1 MELKD
6 LLLTPFYLVIIYALA
21 YRFRKANTDKVTR
34 RYYIPALTVKLIGAI
49 SLGLI
54 YQFYY
59 QGGDTYNYFHDSE
72 ILWKFII
79 NNPVAGLKL
88 LLTSGKVFYGDAFDH
103 TSQMYFYQDTA
114 SYTVVRLSAFLGL
127 FTFHIY
133 TLNALFFACISF
145 SGIWALYRAFYNIY
159 PKLHKELAIAIFYLP
174 SVFFWGSGLMKDT
187 LCIGALGWLFYGFY
201 FGTIKKTKIIKS
213 VFIIIGSMLVLI
225 QVKVYILLAFLPPAL
240 FWIFNE
246 NNARIRNKFLRL
258 IAKPIFYSV
267 GLIAAYFGAT
277 RLTQGDNQYD
287 LSKIGERTKINS
299 EYLYAISV
307 AQNGS
312 AYSIGNFDGT
322 IGSMLMVAPQAVNVA
337 LFRPYLWEVKN
348 PVMLLSALEA
358 SIFLWLTIYLILK
371 VGIAKSAF
379 LLSTEPLLTFCLIFS
394 VVMAFAVGVNSFN
407 FGTLVRYKIPLMPF
421 YLSALYIMRSYT
433 DKKRY
438 KQRKVAV
445 QMAARSNSTIAQVG
459 I

>member
-6 LLLTPFYLVIIYALA
+6 LLLTPFYLAIIYALA
-21 YRFRKANTDKVTR
+21 YRFRKTNTDKVTR
-34 RYYIPALTVKLIGAI
+34 RYYIPALTVKLIGAVA
-49 SLGLI
+49 LGLI

-59 QGGDTYNYFHDSE
+59 KGGDTYNYFHDSE
-72 ILWKFII
+72 ILWKLTLE
-79 NNPVAGLKL
+79 NPSAGLKL
-88 LLTSGKVFYGDAFDH
+88 FLSSGKVFLSDTFAY
-103 TSQMYFYQDTA
+103 TSRMYFYQDKA

-127 FTFHIY
+127 ITFHTY

-187 LCIGALGWLFYGFY
+187 LCMGALGWLFYGFY
-201 FGTIKKTKIIKS
+201 FGTIKKTKITKS
-213 VFIIIGSMLVLI
+213 IFIILGSMLVLI
-225 QVKVYILLAFLPPAL
+225 QVKVYILLAFLPPAI

-258 IAKPIFYSV
+258 IAKPAFYTI
-267 GLIAAYFGAT
+267 GLVAAYFGAT

-299 EYLYAISV
+299 EYLYALSV

-312 AYSIGNFDGT
+312 

-337 LFRPYLWEVKN
+337 IFRPYLWEVKN

-371 VGIAKSAF
+371 VGIANSAL

-394 VVMAFAVGVNSFN
+394 IVMAFAVGVNSFN
-407 FGTLVRYKIPLMPF
+407 FGTLVRYKIPFMPF
-421 YLSALYIMRSYT
+421 YLSALYVMRFYT

-438 KQRKVAV
+438 KQRKIAA
-445 QMAARSNSTIAQVG
+445 QMAARSTSTIASFNDSANIG
-459 I
+459 